1 MQPDAPVRSAA
12 ISKWRA
18 VFGLHIQDSLAY
30 RAQGIIWIITDTVP
44 TITLP
49 LMWLAAFGDRATI
62 NGFSR
67 TEMVA
72 YYLAM
77 AVCSNLI
84 NAHPWE
90 ISHDIKEGRLSI
102 YLTRP
107 FSYYWFI
114 FASNLSWRMV
124 RTLLF
129 VPFFALTLVIFR
141 EYLVWSDYNTGPEF
155 WLSVALAH
163 LLSYQIAWALGLMA
177 FYLVEVGGLYEFYYM
192 IGGFLAGQ
200 MAPLQMMPDAVRDL
214 AQALPFAYVLWFP
227 VQVFLGRAS
236 GEAVVSGLWHQVFW
250 IAALAALGQ
259 FLWRAGL
266 KRYTAVG
273 I

>member
-1 MQPDAPVRSAA
+1 MAARASALR
-12 ISKWRA
+12 KCRA
-18 VFGLHIQDSLAY
+18 VFSLHIQDSFAY
-30 RAQGIIWIITDTVP
+30 RAQGIIWIISDTVP

-49 LMWLAAFGDRATI
+49 LMWLAAFGARTTL
-62 NGFSR
+62 NGFTK
-67 TEMVA
+67 TELVA

-77 AVCSNLI
+77 AVCTNLV

-90 ISHDIKEGRLSI
+90 IAHDIKEGRLSI

-114 FASNLSWRMV
+114 FASNLSWRLV
-124 RTLLF
+124 RTVLF
-129 VPFFALTLVIFR
+129 VPFFALILIIFR
-141 EYLVWSDYNTGPEF
+141 SYLVWADYNIGADF
-155 WLSVALAH
+155 WLSLTLAH
-163 LLSYQIAWALGLMA
+163 LLSYQIAWTLGLMA
-177 FYLVEVGGLYEFYYM
+177 FYLIEVGGLYEFYYM

-200 MAPLQMMPDAVRDL
+200 MAPLQMLPAAVREL
-214 AQALPFAYVLWFP
+214 SQALPFAYVLWFP
-227 VQVFLGRAS
+227 VQVFLGKAS
-236 GEAVVSGLWHQVFW
+236 REALVSGLWHQVFW
-250 IAALAALGQ
+250 IAALAIGAH